1 MSAPPP
7 APIST
12 TILNSSTKTGAPP
25 QIIQTIQSSASSS
38 ALYVRNV
45 SQNGLNSQV
54 LTLSS
59 SNGASLTQSAGSNG
73 SALNAKQIASFN
85 NTTIIKK
92 LSPTS
97 AQTSASTASGGS
109 VLTIPSPLSQ
119 SAKIIQQTPTVTT
132 KTVSLSV
139 NTPSVSS
146 NNEPATASSTQ
157 TQAELSQPAP
167 STSPNTEPLDSSIKS
182 NASTDSLATLTS
194 SSITKAVTDITQ
206 KSSENLSL
214 ENESSNNETG
224 AGGATSELDASPS
237 MSEQLD
243 KKEHLCYGNNKAMV
257 ECKRCGCFT
266 HAECTF
272 MKKLDNESG
281 LVRLCSS
288 CYQASEATSNL
299 SDASTNNTNDNDD
312 SNSNS
317 NMMSK

>member
-1 MSAPPP
+1 MSAP
-7 APIST
+7 APVAT
-12 TILNSSTKTGAPP
+12 TIVNSSTKSGAPP

-59 SNGASLTQSAGSNG
+59 SNGASVSQTVGNGSNG

-97 AQTSASTASGGS
+97 AQTSASTVSGGNI
-109 VLTIPSPLSQ
+109 LTIPSPLSQ
-119 SAKIIQQTPTVTT
+119 SAKIIQQTPTITT
-132 KTVSLSV
+132 KTVSLAV
-139 NTPSVSS
+139 NTPSVAS
-146 NNEPATASSTQ
+146 NEPAAASSS
-157 TQAELSQPAP
+157 QAQADLSQPAP
-167 STSPNTEPLDSSIKS
+167 STSPNTELLDSSIKS

-206 KSSENLSL
+206 KTSESLSL

-224 AGGATSELDASPS
+224 AGGTTSELDASPS

-281 LVRLCSS
+281 LVRLCSN